1 MLRQLYTTGL
11 MGTMK
16 RIMEQQND
24 TRSQILT
31 TGRRLTA
38 RQGYTG
44 VGLSSLLKEAGVPKG
59 SFYHY
64 FASKEAYGCALL
76 EEFMTEYGTRL
87 NASLAHPDMD
97 ARSRILTYFERWRTK
112 QLSPDP
118 EDRCLVVKLSAEV
131 ADLSADMSIILQK
144 LVSDILAHLART
156 LEQGADDGTIALLE
170 DPRASAEMLYHMWL
184 GASLIASI
192 SHSDAPFNSAMGAT
206 RALVPAP

>member
-1 MLRQLYTTGL
+1 
-11 MGTMK
+11 
-16 RIMEQQND
+16 MEQQND

-38 RQGYTG
+38 AQGYTG

-76 EEFMTEYGTRL
+76 NEFMTEYGVRL
-87 NASLAHPDMD
+87 NTSLANPDMD
-97 ARSRILTYFERWRTK
+97 ARSRIFTYFERWRTK

-118 EDRCLVVKLSAEV
+118 EDRCLIVKLSAEV
-131 ADLSADMSIILQK
+131 ADLSEGMSSILQK
-144 LVSDILAHLART
+144 GVSNIIARLALA
-156 LEQGADDGTIALLE
+156 LEQGAEDGTIMPLE
-170 DPRASAEMLYHMWL
+170 NPKASAEMIYHMWL

-192 SHSDAPFNSAMGAT
+192 SHSDAPLNSAMNAT
-206 RALVPAP
+206 KALVPAP

>member
-1 MLRQLYTTGL
+1 MRS
-11 MGTMK
+11 MK
-16 RIMEQQND
+16 QIMEQQID

-38 RQGYTG
+38 QRGYTG

-76 EEFMTEYGTRL
+76 NEFMTEYGIRL
-87 NASLAHPDMD
+87 NALLAHPDMD
-97 ARSRILTYFERWRTK
+97 ARSRVFTYFERWRTK
-112 QLSPDP
+112 QLSPIP

-131 ADLSADMSIILQK
+131 ADLSVEMSNILEK
-144 LVSDILAHLART
+144 VVSDVVTHLARV
-156 LEQGADDGTIALLE
+156 LEQGADDGTIASLE

-184 GASLIASI
+184 GASLVASI
-192 SHSDAPFNSAMGAT
+192 SHSDAPLNSAMDTT
-206 RALVPAP
+206 RALLPAP

>member
-1 MLRQLYTTGL
+1 
-11 MGTMK
+11 
-16 RIMEQQND
+16 MEQQND

-38 RQGYTG
+38 AQGYTG

-76 EEFMTEYGTRL
+76 NEFMTEYGVRL
-87 NASLAHPDMD
+87 NTSLAHPDMD
-97 ARSRILTYFERWRTK
+97 ARSRIFTYFESWRTK

-118 EDRCLVVKLSAEV
+118 QDRCLIVKLSAEV
-131 ADLSADMSIILQK
+131 ADLSEDMSSILQK
-144 LVSDILAHLART
+144 GVSDIIARLALT
-156 LEQGADDGTIALLE
+156 LEQGAEDGTIVPLE
-170 DPRASAEMLYHMWL
+170 NPKASAEMIYHMWL

-192 SHSDAPFNSAMGAT
+192 SHSDAPLSSAMDAT
-206 RALVPAP
+206 KALVPAP

>member
-1 MLRQLYTTGL
+1 
-11 MGTMK
+11 
-16 RIMEQQND
+16 MEQQND

-38 RQGYTG
+38 AQGYTG

-76 EEFMTEYGTRL
+76 NEFVTEYGVRL
-87 NASLAHPDMD
+87 KASLAHPEMD
-97 ARSRILTYFERWRTK
+97 ARSRLFSYFEGWRAK
-112 QLSPDP
+112 QLSPNP

-131 ADLSADMSIILQK
+131 ADLSEDMSSILQK
-144 LVSDILAHLART
+144 GVSDIIARLALT
-156 LEQGADDGTIALLE
+156 LEQGAEDGTIVPLE
-170 DPRASAEMLYHMWL
+170 NPKASSEMIYHMWL

-192 SHSDAPFNSAMGAT
+192 SHSDAPLNSAMDAT
-206 RALVPAP
+206 KALVPAP